1 MNLYYNYEYR
11 FFYLMNLKYI
21 LKCILIILFFKNLID
36 IGKSFS
42 KNIYLNQIIEN
53 PIQYSFSIDVVNI
66 TNINK
71 IYFTANNISYTY
83 SDKYDLIEV
92 KYYIR
97 FYDYNG
103 NYITPS
109 IIHLLYD
116 LHILCKINI
125 SDTNEKIY
133 SLAYI
138 HENMLYICIEYMKT
152 TEHANFGIIIYKSN
166 VQDEEIEYYEFFF
179 LKINKLLIII
189 LFKNFKMM
197 INLI

>member
-1 MNLYYNYEYR
+1 MNLFYNYEYR
-11 FFYLMNLKYI
+11 FFCLMNLKYTV
-21 LKCILIILFFKNLID
+21 KCVLIILFFKNLID
-36 IGKSFS
+36 ISKSFS

-53 PIQYSFSIDVVNI
+53 PIQYSFSIDAVNI

-71 IYFTANNISYTY
+71 IYFTTNNISYTY

-97 FYDYNG
+97 FYGYNG

-125 SDTNEKIY
+125 FDTNEKIY

-138 HENMLYICIEYMKT
+138 HENMFYICIEYMKT

>member
-1 MNLYYNYEYR
+1 MNLFYNYEYR
-11 FFYLMNLKYI
+11 FFCLMNLKYTV
-21 LKCILIILFFKNLID
+21 KCVLIILFFKNLID
-36 IGKSFS
+36 ISKSFS

-53 PIQYSFSIDVVNI
+53 PIQYSFSIDAVNI

-71 IYFTANNISYTY
+71 IYFTTNNISYTY

-97 FYDYNG
+97 FYGYNG

-125 SDTNEKIY
+125 FDTNEKIY

-138 HENMLYICIEYMKT
+138 HENMFYICIEYMKT
-152 TEHANFGIIIYKSN
+152 TEHANFGIIIYKTN
-166 VQDEEIEYYEFFF
+166 VQDEEIEYNEFFF

-189 LFKNFKMM
+189 LFKNLKMM

>member
-1 MNLYYNYEYR
+1 MNLFYNYEYR
-11 FFYLMNLKYI
+11 FFCLMNLKYI
-21 LKCILIILFFKNLID
+21 VKCVLIILFFKNLID
-36 IGKSFS
+36 ISKSFS

-53 PIQYSFSIDVVNI
+53 PIQYSFSIDAINI

-71 IYFTANNISYTY
+71 IYFTTNNISYTY

-97 FYDYNG
+97 FYGYNG

-125 SDTNEKIY
+125 FDTNEKIY

-138 HENMLYICIEYMKT
+138 HENMFYICIEYMKT
-152 TEHANFGIIIYKSN
+152 TEHANFGIIIYKTN
-166 VQDEEIEYYEFFF
+166 VQDEEIEYNEFFF

-189 LFKNFKMM
+189 LFKNLKMM